1 MNSNFQNTPSNRA
14 HSASLDLCL
23 PVSMPSGTSQL
34 VNEIRF
40 NIDLC
45 SANRLSVTSKWLGEL
60 LVSVIQPSSSY
71 ESRAPTPVFSPLN
84 YVPGAVFREDASP
97 QNDVLKLA
105 RNLFDLREFKKCE
118 FMLANHDSQQ
128 AVFLRNFA
136 RYLVSE

>member
-23 PVSMPSGTSQL
+23 PVSMPSGNSQL

-40 NIDLC
+40 NIDFC
-45 SANRLSVTSKWLGEL
+45 YANRLSVTSKWLGEL